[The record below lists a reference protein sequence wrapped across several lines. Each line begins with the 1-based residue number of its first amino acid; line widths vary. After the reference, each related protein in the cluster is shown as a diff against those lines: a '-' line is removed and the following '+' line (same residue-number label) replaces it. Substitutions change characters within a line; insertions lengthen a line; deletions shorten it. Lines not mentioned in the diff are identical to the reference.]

1 MPPVRLSLPPSFH
14 ARRAVAILAVA
25 ALTILASP
33 SPGCGRGHAGSG
45 SPRVIIL
52 GFDGMDY
59 DLTRE
64 MMAEGRLP
72 HLSRLAAEGTFAP
85 LGTSIPP
92 QSPVAWANF
101 MTGMDGGG
109 HGIFDFIHR
118 DPKTMLP
125 EFSMGRALPGGR
137 ALKIGKYQ
145 FPLSSGTVELL
156 RRGRA
161 FWEVLE
167 REGIRTTIIRIPA
180 NFPPSGAAHCE
191 LSGMGTPDVAGTYGM
206 FSYFTTDSRTWAGA
220 DPSGGKV
227 YIVYVQGDRVEG
239 TLYGPDNPFL
249 VKKEKVKVD
258 FEVFIDPVE
267 PVAKIVV
274 GEEERILQVGEWSD
288 WVPIEFEF
296 IPTQGLPAIARFF
309 LKQVR
314 PDFELYVTPIN
325 FDPLEPAMPIS
336 TPPEFARELA
346 EATGRYFTQ
355 GLPEDTQALRG
366 HVLTRAEF
374 LEQARLAGD
383 DALRQYPHVLDGF
396 EEGLLFYYFGNPDQ
410 ISHMMWRPMDP
421 DHPAYDPVADPPF
434 ADVVKGV
441 YEQMDEVVGY
451 TLERIDDE
459 TLLVVMSDHGF
470 TSFRRA
476 FNLNTWLLE
485 NGYLALIDPSRQD
498 RLGIFGRNT
507 AWSRTRAYGLGI
519 NGLYINLAG
528 RERWGIVPPEERQAL
543 MEEIA
548 EKLLT
553 VIDPATG
560 EPAITKVYLR
570 DETFKDRGY
579 LEIGPDIVVGY
590 AKMTR
595 SSDESSLGKITPEMF
610 SDNTEEWNG
619 DHLMDH
625 EAVPGVLFTNRPL
638 KKPAPRL
645 QDLAAAILAEY
656 GIEGFPSRETAQ

>member
-1 MPPVRLSLPPSFH
+1 
-14 ARRAVAILAVA
+14 
-25 ALTILASP
+25 
-33 SPGCGRGHAGSG
+33 
-45 SPRVIIL
+45 VIVL

-72 HLSRLAAEGTFAP
+72 HLSRLAAEGTFSSLA
-85 LGTSIPP
+85 TSIPP
-92 QSPVAWANF
+92 QSPVAWSDF

-118 DPKTMLP
+118 DPKSMLP

-156 RRGRA
+156 RRGEA

-167 REGIRTTIIRIPA
+167 REGIETSIIRIPA

-191 LSGMGTPDVAGTYGM
+191 LSGMGTPDVEGSYGM
-206 FSYFTTDSRTWAGA
+206 FSFYTTDSRTWAGA
-220 DPSGGKV
+220 DPSGGRV
-227 YIVYVQGDRVEG
+227 HIVYVQGDRVEG
-239 TLYGPDNPFL
+239 TLSGPTNPFL
-249 VKKEKVKVD
+249 VKPEKVTVD

-267 PVAKIVV
+267 PVTKIVV
-274 GEEERILQVGEWSD
+274 GDEERILQVGEWSD

-296 IPTQGLPAIARFF
+296 IPTQTLPAIARFH

-336 TPPEFARELA
+336 TPPGYATELA
-346 EATGRYFTQ
+346 EATGRYYTQ

-374 LEQARLAGD
+374 LQQARLAGED
-383 DALRQYPHVLDGF
+383 ILRQYPHVLDGF
-396 EEGLLFYYFGNPDQ
+396 EEGLLFYYFGNVDQ

-434 ADVVKGV
+434 ADAVKSV

-451 TLERIDDE
+451 TLERMGDE

-476 FNLNTWLLE
+476 FNPNTWLME
-485 NGYLALIDPSRQD
+485 NGYLALIDPSKQD

-507 AWSRTRAYGLGI
+507 AWSRTRAYALGI

-528 RERWGIVPPEERQAL
+528 RERWGIVSPEERQAL

-548 EKLLT
+548 EKLLA
-553 VIDPATG
+553 VVDPATG
-560 EPAITKVYLR
+560 ERAITKVYLR
-570 DETFKDRGY
+570 EETFEDHGY
-579 LEIGPDIVVGY
+579 REIGPDIVIGY

-595 SSDESSLGKITPEMF
+595 ASDEASLGKIGPEVF
-610 SDNTEEWNG
+610 SDNTEEWG
-619 DHLMDH
+619 GCHLMDH
-625 EAVPGVLFTNRPL
+625 ETVPGVLFTNRPL

-656 GIEGFPSRETAQ
+656 GIEGFPSPKAKQ